1 MFTND
6 QLSTIKEALSVAI
19 NDSIAN
25 AENFDEVRRILLDGG
40 YVEFFRRGEDG
51 AKLAGRL
58 AKEERDRYT
67 KYMDVLLSIR
77 ETEIQIAADTVI
89 NALS

>member
-6 QLSTIKEALSVAI
+6 QLSIVKDALSVAI
-19 NDSIAN
+19 NDSVAN
-25 AENFDEVRRILLDGG
+25 AENFDEIRSILLNGG
-40 YVEFFRRGEDG
+40 YVEFFRKGQAG
-51 AKLAGRL
+51 AILAGRL

-89 NALS
+89 NAMS